1 LAQRPG
7 FRHLKAIR
15 HRRRTE
21 RNIIMR
27 DAYEARLWADHH
39 QSFSSS
45 INKIIDA
52 TMVALT
58 KLNEIQFDAPW
69 RRDAAGR

>member
-1 LAQRPG
+1 
-7 FRHLKAIR
+7 
-15 HRRRTE
+15 
-21 RNIIMR
+21 MR

>member
-1 LAQRPG
+1 
-7 FRHLKAIR
+7 
-15 HRRRTE
+15 
-21 RNIIMR
+21 MR

-39 QSFSSS
+39 QSFSTS

-69 RRDAAGR
+69 RRDTPTR

>member
-1 LAQRPG
+1 
-7 FRHLKAIR
+7 
-15 HRRRTE
+15 
-21 RNIIMR
+21 MR

-39 QSFSSS
+39 QSFSTS
-45 INKIIDA
+45 ISKIIDA

-69 RRDAAGR
+69 RRDTTGR